1 MVKVLFNMTWLS
13 IARPGVFKTRFL
25 YLFKAASTND
35 IDTTKTEGAI
45 RDITESIIG
54 HIAE

>member
-1 MVKVLFNMTWLS
+1 MTWLS

-54 HIAE
+54 DIAE